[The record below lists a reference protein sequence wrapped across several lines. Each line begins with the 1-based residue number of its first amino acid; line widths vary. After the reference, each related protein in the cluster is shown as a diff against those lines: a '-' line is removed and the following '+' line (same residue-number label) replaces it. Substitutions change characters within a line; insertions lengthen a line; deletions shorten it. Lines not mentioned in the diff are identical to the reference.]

1 MSLYNETPM
10 KIAERYNNRKFV
22 DFLIKDRRFDS
33 KKDSNDILDILMID
47 ICNGKDIYDDDY
59 DDD

>member
-1 MSLYNETPM
+1 M

-33 KKDSNDILDILMID
+33 KKDPNDILDI
-47 ICNGKDIYDDDY
+47 YDY
-59 DDD
+59 DYD